1 MIRISNKFYDK
12 TFKLQSIKHFES
24 LCFTCGIF
32 IEFDHF
38 LNSELVDDGGI
49 TYHMDIA
56 FLDRRGF
63 IVIVEF
69 QSSIVTEEDIDRFMR
84 YAVLTHLREGK
95 NVHIYVISTVEEKDR
110 VIKRK
115 WNLFNEF
122 TIYIKS
128 LKSIDGNKTLNNI
141 KQKIKNNE
149 LNNDDIADLETV
161 IFMDSDKSVVE
172 LLWEICNLV
181 NQIENMDEKVIYDL
195 KMFLEMYIKKFVVD
209 EYEAINL
216 MELLEMKKDLFH
228 RTVDTIISRGEEIGE
243 TRGEVRG
250 EAKVI
255 NALLDNDFSL
265 DDICNMTNFDRKH
278 ILNIINNPSL

>member
-1 MIRISNKFYDK
+1 
-12 TFKLQSIKHFES
+12 
-24 LCFTCGIF
+24 
-32 IEFDHF
+32 
-38 LNSELVDDGGI
+38 
-49 TYHMDIA
+49 MDIA